1 MSIATRKPP
10 MKETVGAQYICF
22 NTSTEDGEWSNQY
35 EENVE
40 KTEVV
45 KSVKVTENSE
55 NADVYASGKVYDSDQ
70 STSHTDIEVSVIAFP
85 ADTLARMRGE
95 NVDAGGLHLSGG
107 KGVRPYFGYG
117 KVVKLKNGKERYEWY
132 PKCKL
137 ASNSDEIS
145 TREDKFSEQ
154 PDTLTISAYPFT
166 DNDDIKTYVDSSAS
180 NFPSGLTEEMF
191 FAKPVLT
198 PADLQA
204 ALPTEGEG

>member
-1 MSIATRKPP
+1 MSITTRKPP
-10 MKETVGAQYICF
+10 MKETVGAQYVCF
-22 NTSTEDGEWSNQY
+22 NTPTEDGEWTNKY

-70 STSHTDIEVSVIAFP
+70 STGYTDIEVSVIAFP
-85 ADTLARMRGE
+85 IETMARMRGE
-95 NVDAGGLHLSGG
+95 TVDEGGLYLSGG
-107 KGVRPYFGYG
+107 KGIRPYFGYG
-117 KVVKLKNGKERYEWY
+117 KVVKLKHGKERYEWY

-154 PDTLTISAYPFT
+154 PDTLTIRAYPFT
-166 DNDDIKTYVDSSAS
+166 DNDDIKSYVDSTAS
-180 NFPSGLTEEMF
+180 NFPIGLTEEMF

-198 PADLQA
+198 PADLKA
-204 ALPTEGEG
+204 ALPAGGEG